1 MAERFHPVTQKEME
15 AFLLPQGFVALKLE
29 RTYELVYGKFVK
41 IENHPFS
48 LRIYTALNPDGQS
61 RQKGSDAIRVRL
73 FAKKGDKIFPV
84 GKRLN
89 CLRVKNWAANITRA
103 MDKVQTELVFC
114 PKCEA
119 PMVERESK
127 TGAFMGC
134 SQYHETGCNGK
145 PGTPNAAPQK
155 PAPKATVAPAATP
168 TPIHAQRPE
177 APKPAT
183 VQTVREIVKPKHQ
196 TVQPQHRVMKYTI
209 ADDMI
214 SPEQAEVTRIFL
226 SGNENIISESRAGG
240 GKTSLL
246 SHLAAFRRPGK
257 KYVYL
262 AFGSK
267 NAKEGKKKL
276 PPEVNSRTTHSFVGL
291 ILRELKIIAGEPT
304 DDKNYVIMEDIYPA
318 MDSDV
323 RKQIRRAVFKM
334 IGLAK
339 NFGCVPG
346 DRAAIRAVMD
356 EYSFDLTEDDHYDM
370 AIELTDEALALSMP
384 KAKYG
389 SMHNFDDW
397 LWFAKVLQIPLPRVD
412 VVLADEV
419 QDFNACQIDL
429 IRRLE
434 LQGTRIVAVGD
445 PFQAVFRF
453 RGADCDA
460 FAKVEEMLNGSK
472 WGCKKV
478 LLPTNYRCSKRGIQY
493 VCENTIVKD
502 IVAHDGAPEGLVDE
516 DMTYVQI
523 LDMLQEEF
531 GQNTTHAA

>member
-1 MAERFHPVTQKEME
+1 MADRFHPITQNEME
-15 AFLLPQGFVALKLE
+15 AFLKPQGFVPLKLE

-48 LRIYTALNPDGQS
+48 LRIYTGINPNGQS

-73 FAKKGDKIFPV
+73 FAKKGDWIFPV
-84 GKRLN
+84 GKKVN
-89 CLRVKNWAANITRA
+89 CLRVKNWAANIA
-103 MDKVQTELVFC
+103 KAFDKVQTELTFC
-114 PKCEA
+114 PNCEA
-119 PMVERESK
+119 PMVEREGK
-127 TGAFMGC
+127 TGTFMGC

-145 PGTPNAAPQK
+145 PGTPNAPVKAE
-155 PAPKATVAPAATP
+155 PKATVAPAATP
-168 TPIHAQRPE
+168 TPIFAQRPE

-183 VQTVREIVKPKHQ
+183 VQTVREIVKPKQQ
-196 TVQPQHRVMKYTI
+196 TVQPQHRVAKYTI

-226 SGNENIISESRAGG
+226 SGDENIISESRAGG

-276 PPEVNSRTTHSFVGL
+276 PPEVNSRTTHSFVGQ
-291 ILRELKIIAGEPT
+291 ILRELKLIIGDKN
-304 DDKNYVIMEDIYPA
+304 DDKNFIIMESIYPD

-346 DRAAIRAVMD
+346 DRDAIRAVMN
-356 EYSFDLTEDDHYDM
+356 EYSFDIEEDDHYDM
-370 AIELTDEALALSMP
+370 AIELTDEVLALSLP
-384 KAKYG
+384 KAKFG
-389 SMHNFDDW
+389 SIHNFDDW
-397 LWFAKVLQIPLPRVD
+397 LWFAKVLQIPLPHVD

-419 QDFNACQIDL
+419 QDFNTCQIDL
-429 IRRLE
+429 LRRLE
-434 LQGTRIVAVGD
+434 LQGTRIIAVGD

-460 FAKVEEMLNGSK
+460 FAKVEKMLMESK

-478 LLPTNYRCSKRGIQY
+478 LLPTNYRCSKRGIEY
-493 VCENTIVKD
+493 VRDRTIVKD
-502 IVAHDGAPEGLVDE
+502 IVAHDGAPEGIVDE
-516 DMTYVQI
+516 GMTYVQV
-523 LDMLQEEF
+523 LDLLQSEF
-531 GQNTTHAA
+531 GRPTSVAV